1 MDLLFLKGC
10 CLHEAVPHVV
20 ALQSADG
27 IPDTVMGY
35 GGINALYLG
44 NLPILESINKAGL
57 QTTKLLWSKCGKR
70 CIQLSQQKLLVLVC
84 FTLEQNLLSRADLLR
99 KVILYLRGFVQGI
112 GMDLQI
118 SPGVIIETMFLP
130 NGNRN
135 LV

>member
-27 IPDTVMGY
+27 SPDAVMGY
-35 GGINALYLG
+35 GSIRALYLG
-44 NLPILESINKAGL
+44 NLPILLSLHKAGF
-57 QTTKLLWSKCGKR
+57 QTTKLLGSKCGKR
-70 CIQLSQQKLLVLVC
+70 RIQLSQQKLPVPVC
-84 FTLEQNLLSRADLLR
+84 FTLEQNLLSRADLFR
-99 KVILYLRGFVQGI
+99 KMILYFRGFVQGI

>member
-1 MDLLFLKGC
+1 MDLLFFKGC

-27 IPDTVMGY
+27 IPDAVMSY
-35 GGINALYLG
+35 GSVNTFHLG
-44 NLPILESINKAGL
+44 NLPVLHSIDKAGFQAL
-57 QTTKLLWSKCGKR
+57 KLLGSKCGKR
-70 CIQLSQQKLLVLVC
+70 LTQLSQKKLPVLVC
-84 FTLEQNLLSRADLLR
+84 FTLEQNLLSRADLFR
-99 KVILYLRGFVQGI
+99 KMILYFRGFVQGI

>member
-1 MDLLFLKGC
+1 
-10 CLHEAVPHVV
+10 
-20 ALQSADG
+20 
-27 IPDTVMGY
+27 MGY

-57 QTTKLLWSKCGKR
+57 QTTKLLGSKCGKR
-70 CIQLSQQKLLVLVC
+70 RIQLSQQKLPVPVC
-84 FTLEQNLLSRADLLR
+84 FTLEQNLLRRADLFR
-99 KVILYLRGFVQGI
+99 KMILYFRGFVQGI

>member
-1 MDLLFLKGC
+1 MDLLFFKGC
-10 CLHEAVPHVV
+10 CLQVTVSYVV
-20 ALQSADG
+20 TLQSADG
-27 IPDTVMGY
+27 IPDTVMDY
-35 GGINALYLG
+35 GSIRALYLG
-44 NLPILESINKAGL
+44 NFPVLLSLHKAGL

-70 CIQLSQQKLLVLVC
+70 RIQLSQQKLLVPVC
-84 FTLEQNLLSRADLLR
+84 FTLEQNLLSRADLFR
-99 KVILYLRGFVQGI
+99 KMILYFRGFVQGI